1 MPFQPVTS
9 LRSRT
14 FIGLLI
20 AQFFAAF
27 NDQAIH
33 ASGMFYAINQ
43 QTLDA
48 DAAISLMPILFYVPW
63 VLFGTVAGYLA
74 DRFSK
79 QRSLIF
85 WKYAEVGI
93 TLIALAGF
101 WLGSEANNPW
111 GPQIV
116 LGTVFLMGLHS
127 TFFVPAKY
135 GIMPEILPERLL
147 SKGNGLLESLSFLAV
162 ILGTVSGGVLSTLVK
177 GDEYIIGLILV
188 GFAVVGA
195 IASHLIERVPAANP
209 TRKFPLTIYGP
220 LFGNLRTMVR
230 SKPLGLAV
238 LGIAFFTFVVVFM
251 RASIYMHGESRI
263 ERWTELH
270 TSIIVGMTA
279 LGIGLGSPLAG
290 FLSGSKVEVGLIPL
304 GAVGMVLATVAAS
317 LMIEHEVNL
326 AVSIVVIGFFTGFY
340 IVPMFTL
347 LQYRAPKTSKGDL
360 IATNNFISVTGAIVA
375 TVLFFGLDKV
385 AEKAGLVEA
394 KPQTLVTTGTL
405 RDPVFK
411 DGLPESFVVESSPG
425 AGTSFPPPK
434 TDGTKTD
441 VHFGKR
447 PLPWLFNFKLPSL
460 KEGDEVDVGTYKLG
474 DVTYYRVRWHSEDAL
489 PPAYDKSNVPRYLF
503 LGAAAM
509 TLLTLLLLRLQLPD
523 LLLRSVIWIRALR
536 LWRLKAEGVT
546 HVPSSG
552 AALLVTNCRRVESC
566 LQVLSATDRWTR
578 FVFVENPAEA
588 RLPLPLRSLLWQS
601 RLEVWRPGSADA
613 NARQR
618 IHDRVLCS
626 LRKGQVVAIPVEGNG
641 LEVDQLLRRVAKELE
656 TPVVPV
662 YTDAD
667 EVDPRLNRRA
677 WHRRSIHVVF
687 GAEMPAESSLEVIA
701 AELRRMAERP
711 EKHEPAAVDS

>member
-1 MPFQPVTS
+1 VTS

-63 VLFGTVAGYLA
+63 VLFGTIAGYLA

-85 WKYAEVGI
+85 WKYAEIGI

-111 GPQIV
+111 GPRIV

-177 GDEYIIGLILV
+177 GHEYIIGLILV

-195 IASHLIERVPAANP
+195 IASHLIQYVPAANP
-209 TRKFPLTIYGP
+209 TRKFPMTIYGP
-220 LFGNLRTMVR
+220 LVGNLRTMIR

-251 RASIYMHGESRI
+251 RASIYMHGESQI
-263 ERWTELH
+263 ERWSEQH

-290 FLSGSKVEVGLIPL
+290 FLSGSKVEVGLIPI
-304 GAVGMVLATVAAS
+304 GAVGMVLATIAAS
-317 LMIEHEVNL
+317 MVLGNEVAL
-326 AVSIVVIGFFTGFY
+326 AGSIVVIGFFTGFY

-360 IATNNFISVTGAIVA
+360 VATNNFISVTGAIAA
-375 TVLFFGLDKV
+375 TVLFFGLDKA
-385 AEKAGLVEA
+385 AEKVGLVEA
-394 KPQTLVTTGTL
+394 IPKTLVTSGTL
-405 RDPVFK
+405 RDPVFVE
-411 DGLPESFVVESSPG
+411 GRPESFVIETPEG
-425 AGTSFPPPK
+425 ERLKFPPPA
-434 TDGTKTD
+434 TDRKRTD
-441 VHFGKR
+441 LHFGKR
-447 PLPWLFNFKLPSL
+447 PVPWLFGLEFPSL
-460 KEGDEVDVGTYKLG
+460 RAGDQVDVSSYLLG
-474 DVTYYRVRWHSEDAL
+474 DVTYYRVRWHSAQPL
-489 PPAYDKSNVPRYLF
+489 HPAFNKSRVPRYLF

-509 TLLTLLLLRLQLPD
+509 TLVTLLLLRLQLPD
-523 LLLRSVIWIRALR
+523 LLLRTVIWIRALR

-546 HVPSSG
+546 CVPSSG

-578 FVFVENPAEA
+578 FVFVENPTEV

-613 NARQR
+613 KERQR
-618 IHDRVLCS
+618 IHDRILRA
-626 LRKGQVVAIPVEGNG
+626 LRKGQVVAVPVEGNG
-641 LEVDQLLRRVAKELE
+641 LEVDQLLLQVAKELRS
-656 TPVVPV
+656 PVVPV

-667 EVDPRLNRRA
+667 ELNAQLNRRS

-687 GAEMPAESSLEVIA
+687 GSAIPGESSLEVIA
-701 AELRRMAERP
+701 DKIRQLAAP
-711 EKHEPAAVDS
+711 EGQSDTVEALS

>member
-1 MPFQPVTS
+1 
-9 LRSRT
+9 
-14 FIGLLI
+14 
-20 AQFFAAF
+20 
-27 NDQAIH
+27 
-33 ASGMFYAINQ
+33 MFYAINQ
-43 QTLDA
+43 QALDA

-63 VLFGTVAGYLA
+63 VLFGTIAGYLA

-111 GPQIV
+111 GPRIV
-116 LGTVFLMGLHS
+116 LATVFLMGLHS

-188 GFAVVGA
+188 GFAIVGA

-209 TRKFPLTIYGP
+209 TRKFPLSIYGP
-220 LFGNLRTMVR
+220 LFGNLRTMIR

-263 ERWTELH
+263 QRWSELH

-317 LMIEHEVNL
+317 MTVMLDNEVAL

-347 LQYRAPKTSKGDL
+347 LQHRAPKTSKGDL
-360 IATNNFISVTGAIVA
+360 VATNNFISVTGAIAA
-375 TVLFFGLDKV
+375 TVLFFGLDKA
-385 AEKAGLVEA
+385 AEKVGLVEA
-394 KPQTLVTTGTL
+394 IPKTLVTSGTL
-405 RDPVFK
+405 RDPVFV
-411 DGLPESFVVESSPG
+411 DGRPESFVIE
-425 AGTSFPPPK
+425 TSEGKRLTFPPPSSDRKK
-434 TDGTKTD
+434 TDL
-441 VHFGKR
+441 HFGKR
-447 PLPWLFNFKLPSL
+447 PLPWLFGLEFTSL
-460 KEGDEVDVGTYKLG
+460 SAGDEVDVSSYPLG
-474 DVTYYRVRWHSEDAL
+474 DVTYFRVRWHSTQPL
-489 PPAYDKSNVPRYLF
+489 NPAFNKSRVPRYLF

-509 TLLTLLLLRLQLPD
+509 TLVTLLLLRLQLPD
-523 LLLRSVIWIRALR
+523 LLLRTVIWIRSLR

-546 HVPSSG
+546 CVPSSG

-578 FVFVENPAEA
+578 FVFVENPAEV

-601 RLEVWRPGSADA
+601 RLEVWRPGSADTKV
-613 NARQR
+613 RQR
-618 IHDRVLCS
+618 IHDRVLRA
-626 LRKGQVVAIPVEGNG
+626 LRKGQVVAVPVEGNG
-641 LEVDQLLRRVAKELE
+641 LDVEQLLHRVAQELR

-662 YTDAD
+662 YSDAD
-667 EVDPRLNRRA
+667 EIDPSINGRP

-687 GAEMPAESSLEVIA
+687 GTAIPGEASLAVIA
-701 AELRRMAERP
+701 DKLRRL
-711 EKHEPAAVDS
+711 AVPPSQSDAMEVVS

>member
-1 MPFQPVTS
+1 MPS

-63 VLFGTVAGYLA
+63 VLFGTVAGYFA

-111 GPQIV
+111 GPRIV

-177 GDEYIIGLILV
+177 GNEYIIGLILV
-188 GFAVVGA
+188 GFALVGA

-220 LFGNLRTMVR
+220 LFGNLRTMIR

-317 LMIEHEVNL
+317 LMLDNEVGL
-326 AVSIVVIGFFTGFY
+326 AASIVVIGFFTGFY

-347 LQYRAPKTSKGDL
+347 LQHRAPKTSKGDL
-360 IATNNFISVTGAIVA
+360 VATNNFISVTGAIAA
-375 TVLFFGLDKV
+375 TVLFFGLDKA
-385 AEKAGLVEA
+385 AEKGGLVEA
-394 KPQTLVTTGTL
+394 IPKTLVTSGTL
-405 RDPVFK
+405 RDPVFV
-411 DGLPESFVVESSPG
+411 DGRPKSFVIE
-425 AGTSFPPPK
+425 TSLGDRVRFPPAT
-434 TDGTKTD
+434 TDGTRTD
-441 VHFGKR
+441 LHFGKR
-447 PLPWLFNFKLPSL
+447 PVPWLFDLELPSL
-460 KEGDEVDVGTYKLG
+460 KAGDAVDVSKYQLG
-474 DVTYYRVRWHSEDAL
+474 NVTYYRVRWHSTEPL
-489 PPAYDKSNVPRYLF
+489 RPAYDKSHVPRYLF

-509 TLLTLLLLRLQLPD
+509 TLITLLLLRLQLPD
-523 LLLRSVIWIRALR
+523 LLLRTVIWMRAQR
-536 LWRLKAEGVT
+536 LWRLKAEGAT
-546 HVPSSG
+546 CVPSSG
-552 AALLVTNCRRVESC
+552 PALLVTNCRRVESC

-578 FVFVENPAEA
+578 FVFEENPAEA
-588 RLPLPLRSLLWQS
+588 RLPLPLRLLLWQS
-601 RLEVWRPGSADA
+601 RLAIWRPGSADA

-618 IHDRVLCS
+618 IHDRVLRS

-641 LEVDQLLRRVAKELE
+641 LEVDQLLGRVAKELG

-667 EVDPRLNRRA
+667 EADPLLNRRP

-687 GAEMPAESSLEVIA
+687 GTTLPAESSLEVIVK
-701 AELRRMAERP
+701 ELRRLAERP
-711 EKHEPAAVDS
+711 EKPEPAKV

>member
-1 MPFQPVTS
+1 MTS

-43 QTLDA
+43 QMLDA
-48 DAAISLMPILFYVPW
+48 DAAISLMPILFYMPW
-63 VLFGTVAGYLA
+63 VLFGTIAGYFA

-111 GPQIV
+111 GPGLV

-177 GDEYIIGLILV
+177 GNEYIIGLILV

-195 IASHLIERVPAANP
+195 IASHLIEYVPAANP

-251 RASIYMHGESRI
+251 RASIYMYGESQI
-263 ERWTELH
+263 QRWSEEH
-270 TSIIVGMTA
+270 TSLIVGMTA

-304 GAVGMVLATVAAS
+304 GAVGMVLATIAAA
-317 LMIEHEVNL
+317 LMLDNEAAL

-360 IATNNFISVTGAIVA
+360 VATNNFISVTGAIAA
-375 TVLFFGLDKV
+375 TVLFFGLDKA
-385 AEKAGLVEA
+385 AERVGLAKAIEQ
-394 KPQTLVTTGTL
+394 KPVCTGRL
-405 RDPVFK
+405 REPIYK
-411 DGLPESFVVESSPG
+411 DGRPESFLVEI
-425 AGTSFPPPK
+425 AGGEQIKFPPA
-434 TDGTKTD
+434 TTNGTKTD

-447 PLPWLFNFKLPSL
+447 PMPWLFDRNCCALE
-460 KEGDEVDVGTYKLG
+460 EGDEVDVGTYNLG
-474 DVTYYRVRWHSEDAL
+474 DMKYYRVRWHSSEQL
-489 PPAYDKSNVPRYLF
+489 PPAHDKSHVPSYLF

-509 TLLTLLLLRLQLPD
+509 TLVTLLLLRLQLPD
-523 LLLRSVIWIRALR
+523 LLLRTVIWIRALR
-536 LWRLKAEGVT
+536 LWRLKAEGMSC
-546 HVPSSG
+546 VPSSG
-552 AALLVTNCRRVESC
+552 PALLVTNCRRVESC

-578 FVFVENPAEA
+578 FVFVENPAEV
-588 RLPLPLRSLLWQS
+588 RLPLPIRSLLWQS

-618 IHDRVLCS
+618 IHDRVLRA
-626 LRKGQVVAIPVEGNG
+626 LRKGQVVAIPVDGNG
-641 LEVDQLLRRVAKELE
+641 LEVDQLLLRVAKELG

-667 EVDPRLNRRA
+667 EVDSRLNRRPGR
-677 WHRRSIHVVF
+677 RRSIHVVF
-687 GAEMPAESSLEVIA
+687 GTTMPAEASREMIA
-701 AELRRMAERP
+701 DELRRLAEHRG
-711 EKHEPAAVDS
+711 HSDPAEVPS